1 LQYVQPGCAIDP
13 FAFKTKIRNETAH
26 MSFDVSAMGVDGVKN
41 YKLRA
46 AQCFMLAKRAPAR
59 EAKLGL
65 LDMARAWLLLA
76 DQSQKND
83 QTVLMIPD
91 RLDPR
96 DSRTAIESLIGH
108 RN

>member
-1 LQYVQPGCAIDP
+1 
-13 FAFKTKIRNETAH
+13 
-26 MSFDVSAMGVDGVKN
+26 MSFDVSAMDVDGVKN

-76 DQSQKND
+76 DQSKKND
-83 QTVLMIPD
+83 QTV
-91 RLDPR
+91 LDPR
-96 DSRTAIESLIGH
+96 DSRTAIESLIRH